1 MQASVVDTQGAIKP
15 ENEDIVHGLGTV
27 VHHIMRTC
35 SGGVL
40 EAVDRLGLSLSQL
53 KALTALT
60 GSESLEMS
68 LKEIGDVLGLSLPAV
83 SRAVDGLVQ
92 RDLVTRTE
100 DPLDRRSKRVAA
112 TASGRALLDELSTLR
127 LVDLEQFVETLTPE
141 QRELLTSAVTA
152 IAAREDIKTLPPRKD

>member
-1 MQASVVDTQGAIKP
+1 MQASTVDTQAPIKP
-15 ENEDIVHGLGTV
+15 ENEEVVRGLGAL

-53 KALTALT
+53 KALTTLS

-68 LKEIGDVLGLSLPAV
+68 LKEIGDALGLSLPAV

-112 TASGRALLDELSTLR
+112 TATGRALLDELTTLR
-127 LVDLEQFVETLTPE
+127 LVDLERFVETLTPE
-141 QRELLTSAVTA
+141 QRELLTNAVSAITT
-152 IAAREDIKTLPPRKD
+152 RDGIKTLPPRKD